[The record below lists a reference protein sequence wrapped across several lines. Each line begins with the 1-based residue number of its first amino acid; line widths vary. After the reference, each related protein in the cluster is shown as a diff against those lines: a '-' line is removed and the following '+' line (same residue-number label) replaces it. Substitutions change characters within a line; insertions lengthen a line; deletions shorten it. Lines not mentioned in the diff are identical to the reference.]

1 MTKEEILAKGRAD
14 NKDNDPIEI
23 AVSRRSIM
31 FGTFV
36 GIILCMALFF
46 INWLTTKQ
54 VDFGLWAL
62 VFASSGAEMIFR
74 GKKLSQKKPLIG
86 GIVCVSLASIACLV
100 YVILLIAGVQ

>member
-46 INWLTTKQ
+46 IKWLTTKQ
-54 VDFGLWAL
+54 VDLDYGHLCLRLPA
-62 VFASSGAEMIFR
+62 
-74 GKKLSQKKPLIG
+74 QK
-86 GIVCVSLASIACLV
+86 
-100 YVILLIAGVQ
+100 

>member
-31 FGTFV
+31 FGTLV

-46 INWLTTKQ
+46 ICWTYLTEHRDNRYFDKQ
-54 VDFGLWAL
+54 
-62 VFASSGAEMIFR
+62 
-74 GKKLSQKKPLIG
+74 
-86 GIVCVSLASIACLV
+86 
-100 YVILLIAGVQ
+100 

>member
-1 MTKEEILAKGRAD
+1 MTKEEILAKGCAD

-46 INWLTTKQ
+46 IKWLTTKQ
-54 VDFGLWAL
+54 AVL
-62 VFASSGAEMIFR
+62 
-74 GKKLSQKKPLIG
+74 
-86 GIVCVSLASIACLV
+86 
-100 YVILLIAGVQ
+100 